1 MNHVAICL
9 AFVLAQ
15 LHASVNALAD
25 TPVHFDTE
33 IVPLLTKAGCNSGA
47 CHGAAAGRGSFHL
60 SLLGANPEADYEA
73 IFHEFEGRRLNLVN
87 PSQSLIFAKPTGYL
101 DHGGSVLFDED
112 SVLAARMLAWIG
124 AGAPRRGVRELTS
137 LDIEPLNARF
147 DQLPATVPIKVIAKF
162 DNGPAQD
169 VTAWALL
176 TPADPAAIQIDD
188 QHRAN
193 VARRGQH
200 VIIARFLDRVVPL
213 QISAPY
219 SDSAIDHSKQPSAG
233 FIDDQVLHLLSELRL
248 PISAPATEAA
258 WLRRVTLDLTGRLP
272 EPNHVEEHLAPTSTS
287 TSAENRSHKVDEL
300 LASDAFADYWT
311 LRFGKLLRMH
321 SLPNES
327 EGMQVYWTWLRSEIA
342 AGTPL
347 DEIARQ
353 LLVATGDS
361 HQVGAANFGRM
372 VPDARGHA
380 ELVGQFF
387 LGMKLGCANCHNHP
401 LDRWT
406 QDDYHGLA
414 AVFAPLDRSR
424 QVAFTAR
431 GAVTNLRTGEP
442 AVPRIPGVRY
452 FAEPGDHRGE
462 VVDWITSKDQ
472 LYFARATVNRLWK
485 AMFGRGLVEPTD
497 DLRETNPATHPQLL
511 KELAKDFA
519 QHDYSIRYTL
529 KQIALSHVYARGSDI
544 VADNDVS
551 NKLDD
556 RFYSRAL
563 RRSLEPEVLLDA
575 IADVTGVPV
584 EMPGQKA
591 TRAVLIVDPLAP
603 AMALDILGRC
613 NRANG
618 CDEGLRDGIGL
629 PAQLHLLNGDL
640 INQRLSSDRGRLRK
654 LIDADKS
661 NDEIVT
667 EFYLRALGR
676 RASLDEMQ
684 RWSDRL
690 ASADVVDRSHRL
702 EDFVWSLL
710 NSHQFRENY

>member
-1 MNHVAICL
+1 VDAP
-9 AFVLAQ
+9 
-15 LHASVNALAD
+15 VNV
-25 TPVHFDTE
+25 PVHFDTE
-33 IVPLLTKAGCNSGA
+33 IVPLLTRAGCNSGA
-47 CHGAAAGRGSFHL
+47 CHGAAAGRGGFHL

-73 IFHEFEGRRLNLVN
+73 IFHEFEGRRINLVA

-101 DHGGSVLFDED
+101 DHGGEVLFDED
-112 SVLAARMLAWIG
+112 SAIAARMLAWIG
-124 AGAPRRGVRELTS
+124 AGAPRSGVRRLTS
-137 LDIEPLNARF
+137 VYLEPAHARC
-147 DQLPATVPIKVIAKF
+147 DQLPATVPIKVVAKF
-162 DNGPAQD
+162 DNDPAQD

-176 TPADPAAIQIDD
+176 TPSDPAAIQIDD
-188 QHRAN
+188 QHRAH
-193 VARRGQH
+193 VVRRGQH

-213 QISAPY
+213 QLNAPF
-219 SDSAIDHSKQPSAG
+219 SDSQIDHSKQPSSG
-233 FIDDQVLHLLSELRL
+233 FIDDHVLGLLSALRL

-258 WLRRVTLDLTGRLP
+258 WLRRVALDLTGRLP
-272 EPNHVEEHLAPTSTS
+272 EPNHVTAYLSGTLPNNVPGA
-287 TSAENRSHKVDEL
+287 AADKRSREVDSL

-311 LRFGKLLRMH
+311 LRLGKLLRMH

-327 EGMQVYWTWLRSEIA
+327 EGMQVYWSWMRHEIA

-347 DEIARQ
+347 NEVARQ

-361 HQVGAANFGRM
+361 HRVGPANFGRM
-372 VPDARGHA
+372 VPDARAHA

-387 LGMKLGCANCHNHP
+387 LGMRLGCANCHNHP

-452 FAEPGDHRGE
+452 FEEPGDHRGAIAE
-462 VVDWITSKDQ
+462 WITSQDQ

-497 DLRETNPATHPQLL
+497 DLRETNPATHPLLL
-511 KELAKDFA
+511 KQLAEDFA
-519 QHDYSIRYTL
+519 QNGYSIRYTL
-529 KQIALSHVYARGSDI
+529 KQISLSRTYARGSEI
-544 VADNDVS
+544 VAGEDVS
-551 NKLDD
+551 NELDD
-556 RFYSRAL
+556 RFYSRAY

-575 IADVTGVPV
+575 IADVTGVPIDL
-584 EMPGQKA
+584 PGQNA
-591 TRAVLIVDPLAP
+591 ARAVLIVDPLAP
-603 AMALDILGRC
+603 ATALDILGRC
-613 NRANG
+613 NRVNG
-618 CDEGLRDGIGL
+618 CDESSRDGVGL

-640 INQRLSSDRGRLRK
+640 INQRLSSEKGRLRQ
-654 LIDADKS
+654 LIDAGRS

-667 EFYLRALGR
+667 EFYMHALGR
-676 RASLDEMQ
+676 PANSDELE
-684 RWSDRL
+684 RWRDRL
-690 ASADVVDRSHRL
+690 ESPDPLERSRTL

-710 NSHQFRENY
+710 NSRQFRENY